1 MKKGR
6 FGEAGDA
13 LRQLRMRPE
22 VVEAEVTL
30 MQNVIDNGN
39 SQVVEDDLGCR
50 EQCCRYFV
58 ADFKKKSL
66 RVLFLTT
73 MHCIVGISIIA
84 KFIPYILTKTIFP
97 RSFNNIS
104 DPMHRTHNN
113 GTNTSSQNSEHNTEG
128 EFPLFLCVLGIANI
142 FMLFSICTTAKSG
155 NRPFILL
162 SGSAGLSVAGILLCL
177 LELGYIS
184 SSSNILLPIYLF
196 ATILYVVSYALTWGP
211 ITWSLSLEYLDLL
224 NRGFGFGISWSI
236 SWIFSMFFSIATVY
250 FEFGLHKTHNSSNF
264 GTLLILIS
272 YTVTNVVA
280 VIIVYIFY
288 KNIPE
293 GKVLEEIEEDYYD
306 NFDDMNVK
314 EGSPG
319 YGM

>member
-13 LRQLRMRPE
+13 LRQLRIRPE

-39 SQVVEDDLGCR
+39 SQVVQEDLGCR

-58 ADFKKKSL
+58 ADLKKKSL

-84 KFIPYILTKTIFP
+84 KFIPYILTQTIFP
-97 RSFNNIS
+97 RSFNS
-104 DPMHRTHNN
+104 MSAPMHQTHNN
-113 GTNTSSQNSEHNTEG
+113 GTNASSQNNEHNLNG
-128 EFPLFLCVLGIANI
+128 EFPLFLCVLGSANI
-142 FMLFSICTTAKSG
+142 FMLISICTTAKSS

-177 LELGYIS
+177 LELGYIPNN
-184 SSSNILLPIYLF
+184 SNALLPVYLF
-196 ATILYVVSYALTWGP
+196 ATILYVASYAFTWGP
-211 ITWSLSLEYLDLL
+211 ITWSLPLEYLDLL

-250 FEFGLHKTHNSSNF
+250 FEFGIHKTHNPSKF
-264 GTLLILIS
+264 GTLVILIM
-272 YTVTNVVA
+272 YTVANVIA
-280 VIIVYIFY
+280 VIVVYAFY
-288 KNIPE
+288 RKIPE

-306 NFDDMNVK
+306 RLNDINVK

-319 YGM
+319 YGI